1 MPITPEKMAEMSD
14 LAADVMKPVL
24 KVAARRLVQSMEEI
38 HDSEIKPLRTVL
50 RKLVD
55 AARTSGGVAGR
66 DEALCV
72 ACDEAEAVL
81 SG

>member
-1 MPITPEKMAEMSD
+1 MKPEKMAEMTG
-14 LAADVMKPVL
+14 LARDVMQPVL

-38 HDSEIKPLRTVL
+38 HDSEIKPLRDAL
-50 RKLVD
+50 RKLVV

-66 DEALCV
+66 DEALCA